1 MSISEVIIRVVIA
14 FITLLVL
21 ARIMGRKEISQ
32 MTFFNFISAIAIG
45 NIGGSLVVNSTL
57 SIRNGLI
64 ALVGWSIITITL
76 GLIDIKT
83 KSIRELI
90 EGQPK
95 ILIKNGKIMESELR
109 SVRLDIDALN
119 ALLREKN
126 VFSIFDVD
134 YAIFETDGK
143 LSVMKKEEQQFV
155 TRSDMGI
162 KQTTPRIY
170 PISTEVIMDGHV
182 ISDNLN
188 KLNLTIEWLNKQ
200 LQNSGVKSVS
210 DVFYAEVA
218 KDGKLYIDKRAD
230 SNLS

>member
-1 MSISEVIIRVVIA
+1 MSISEVIIRVLIA

-218 KDGKLYIDKRAD
+218 KDGKLYVDKRAD
-230 SNLS
+230 SNLP

>member
-1 MSISEVIIRVVIA
+1 MTISELVLRLVIA
-14 FITLLVL
+14 FITLLIL
-21 ARIMGRKEISQ
+21 TRIMGRKEISQ
-32 MTFFNFISAIAIG
+32 MTFFNFISAISIG
-45 NIGGSLVVNSTL
+45 TIGGSLVINSNL

-64 ALVGWSIITITL
+64 ALFIWSMFTIIL

-83 KSIRELI
+83 KKIRELI

-109 SVRLDIDALN
+109 SARLDVDALN

-182 ISDNLN
+182 LSDNLK
-188 KLNLTIEWLNKQ
+188 KLNLTTEWLNKQ
-200 LQNSGVKSVS
+200 LQNSGVKSAS

-218 KDGKLYIDKRAD
+218 KDGKLYIDKRND
-230 SNLS
+230 TNIP